1 MNNNLSNNKFIWII
15 LIVFGVGLIGT
26 AIRIA
31 LENSS
36 KPPSSNKQGQSVTQQ
51 GVYFEIDFG
60 TGKRAFEGE
69 ILKDMSI
76 LDALIISS
84 QIGNFEIG
92 YNLSNDKLSLSM
104 VDGLKNEGFTKKWN
118 FYLNGQ
124 LIDSYTIHKAKVMPG
139 DKILLRLE

>member
-1 MNNNLSNNKFIWII
+1 MNNNLSNKLIWII

-26 AIRIA
+26 IIRIA

-36 KPPSSNKQGQSVTQQ
+36 KLPSSNKQSQPFTQE

-60 TGKRAFEGE
+60 TEKRAFEGE
-69 ILKDMSI
+69 VLKDMSI

-104 VDGLKNEGFTKKWN
+104 VDDLKNEGFAKKWN

-124 LIDSYTIHKAKVMPG
+124 LIDSYTIHKTKVMPG